1 MGRETAVADGSTSEA
16 LVKDSA
22 AVRGDGESWRL
33 AVFEQIPTAALI
45 MAFVIASFVL
55 RDAWGLGSP
64 LEGLGDG
71 RGYALFPVLVAHA
84 LALGYL
90 LRSHRRRSAGA
101 PYRRR
106 VLTFGRLASLLMA
119 SVLIPL
125 CLGAYAS
132 WKWTIPSLQPFGWD
146 PELHE
151 LDRLMHL
158 GALPWQ
164 LLQPLLGIP
173 VVTLTLDRLYAL
185 WIPISAV
192 VLVWQAFGSRPF
204 ARARFF
210 LSYVTVYVVIG
221 TVLAIALSSAGPCY
235 YGLLIGE
242 PDPYAPLMSY
252 LRAVDANTPLL
263 AVKGQGVLWQ
273 FYLEQREV
281 PFLSIS
287 AMPSVH
293 VAVAVLFALA
303 GWEANRVAGLT
314 LSAYAL
320 VVLIGS
326 VHLGWH
332 YAVDGYVAVALTA
345 AIWIGCGAALRAWF
359 RVIRH
364 PDPGPR

>member
-1 MGRETAVADGSTSEA
+1 M
-16 LVKDSA
+16 
-22 AVRGDGESWRL
+22 
-33 AVFEQIPTAALI
+33 
-45 MAFVIASFVL
+45 
-55 RDAWGLGSP
+55 
-64 LEGLGDG
+64 
-71 RGYALFPVLVAHA
+71 
-84 LALGYL
+84 
-90 LRSHRRRSAGA
+90 
-101 PYRRR
+101 
-106 VLTFGRLASLLMA
+106 LTFGRLAALLVA

-132 WKWTIPSLQPFGWD
+132 WKWTIPSLQPFAWD
-146 PELHE
+146 PELHA
-151 LDRLMHL
+151 LDRLLHA
-158 GALPWQ
+158 GALPWE
-164 LLQPLLGIP
+164 LLHPLLGYP
-173 VVTLTLDRLYAL
+173 AVTLAMDRLYAL

-235 YGLLIGE
+235 YGRLIGN

-252 LRAVDANTPLL
+252 LRHVDASTPLL
-263 AVKGQGVLWQ
+263 AVKGQAVLWQ
-273 FYLEQREV
+273 FYLDQRQV

-293 VAVAVLFALA
+293 VAVALLFALA
-303 GWEANRVAGLT
+303 GWETNRVAGLA

-332 YAVDGYVAVALTA
+332 YAVDGYLAAVLTA
-345 AIWIGCGAALRAWF
+345 AIWVGCGTALRAWF

-364 PDPGPR
+364 PVPGLR